1 MSVRSALVRTFA
13 GLVSLGLVAG
23 VTVAGTALGT
33 VGQGGEAGVDVAV
46 PTPRTTLVCPGPPR
60 LPTEPEEGEDLAYD
74 PQFDPAP
81 VGTVTG
87 LVAAS
92 VERAG
97 GEAAVPLTLTALTAG
112 ATSRQADVAGGS
124 ALVAAVPTTGEVLR
138 AEPGEGP
145 AAWVAGSVVA
155 RTDAGD
161 LRGLVAGTCRAPA
174 VETWLV
180 GGATAVGTSARLVL
194 QNPGATPAV
203 VRLELWGP
211 AGAVEPAGTPEYLVP
226 AGSERV
232 VLLEG
237 VAAGQDRLVVRLT
250 SSGGLVTAY
259 LQDSALRG
267 LMPAGVDL
275 VVGGTAPATTQVVT
289 AVSVASGAG
298 GGTADVPL
306 VRLLAPDASGTAAV
320 TVLGPD
326 GTVPLPGTES
336 VALDG
341 GAVID
346 VPLDGLPAG
355 EYTLVVTADVP
366 VVAGV
371 MLTSG
376 TGAGAAEPT
385 TDAPLD
391 RAWLPGV
398 APGTEGALALA
409 GDAAWRLVLAAP
421 GAEATAEATVDV
433 LGADGAVLATAT
445 EQVPESRTL
454 ALAGATLT
462 DRRAAAVVVRSTGAG
477 LVWGVVLEAALGDG
491 DLVAVLSPAPAGSAR
506 ATVPVLLD

>member
-1 MSVRSALVRTFA
+1 MSARGIVARTFG
-13 GLVSLGLVAG
+13 GLVSLGLVAA
-23 VTVAGTALGT
+23 VTVAGTSLGT
-33 VGQGGEAGVDVAV
+33 VGQGAVAAVDVDV

-60 LPTEPEEGEDLAYD
+60 LPTEPQEGEDLAYD

-81 VGTVTG
+81 VGTTTS

-97 GEAAVPLTLTALTAG
+97 GRAAVPLTLMALAAG
-112 ATSRQADVAGGS
+112 ATPVAVDVEGGS
-124 ALVAAVPTTGEVLR
+124 AVAAQVPAAGEVLR
-138 AEPGEGP
+138 AEPGDGP
-145 AAWVAGSVVA
+145 PAWVAGSVVS

-174 VETWLV
+174 VQTWLV
-180 GGATAVGTSARLVL
+180 GGGTAVGASSRLVL
-194 QNPGATPAV
+194 QNPGSTPAV

-250 SSGGLVTAY
+250 STGGLVTAY

-267 LMPAGVDL
+267 LTPAGVDL
-275 VVGGTAPATTQVVT
+275 VVGGVEPATTQVV
-289 AVSVASGAG
+289 AGVFLPDGAG
-298 GGTADVPL
+298 TGPADVPVL
-306 VRLLAPDASGTAAV
+306 RLLAPDAAGTAAV

-326 GTVPLPGTES
+326 GVVALPGTES
-336 VALDG
+336 VSLEA

-355 EYTLVVTADVP
+355 DHTLVVTADVP
-366 VVAGV
+366 VVAGA
-371 MLTSG
+371 MLTA
-376 TGAGAAEPT
+376 GAGVGAAE
-385 TDAPLD
+385 TDIAAPLD
-391 RAWLPGV
+391 RAWLPSV
-398 APGTEGALALA
+398 VQGTVGALAVA

-421 GAEATAEATVDV
+421 GDGGAADVTVEV
-433 LGADGAVLATAT
+433 LAADGAVLTTTA
-445 EQVPESRTL
+445 ERVPEGRTL
-454 ALAGATLT
+454 TVRGADLADGA
-462 DRRAAAVVVRSTGAG
+462 AAAVVVRSADRR
-477 LVWGVVLEAALGDG
+477 LAWSVVLGARLADG
-491 DLVAVLSPAPAGSAR
+491 DLVAVLSPVVTGSAR
-506 ATVPVLLD
+506 ATVPVLLG